1 MIKWPYLPQDS
12 GLEIVKSE
20 GAYLYNKDGFKIL
33 DAAGGAIVNNIG
45 YGREEVAEIIK
56 ASAMSNTYVL
66 PPFLTPEREQLVDEL
81 RQHWLPSHLTR
92 IHLSSGGSEANE
104 SAIKLA
110 IQYQAS
116 RNKPEKKIIL
126 TRSLSYHGTTLNMSG
141 ISGHAARKR
150 GMESYLPTA
159 NTIETPYP
167 LRCPLGKYHPDAKD
181 YYLDNLKKVINNH
194 GAENIAALLMEPVN
208 GSSGGAIYPPD
219 GYWIEAQKIL
229 KDNDILLIADEVMT
243 GFGRTG
249 FKFSCEDYGLEP
261 DIMIAGKGMGSGY
274 ASISGTYSTEA
285 IAESIMNA
293 GYLVMF
299 HTFAALPMSCA
310 ASSAVLKILRRERLC
325 EKVAPLGEELKE
337 RLTSRLGQHPL
348 VAEIRGKGLLVGI
361 EIVKDKEQLVSFDEE
376 EKITEQVVNQGL
388 KEGIFLYPG
397 GTGEYRDI
405 ICLGPPYI
413 IGDEEID
420 LMVDGVEKVLNHI
433 KDKYKI

>member
-45 YGREEVAEIIK
+45 YGREEVAEVIK
-56 ASAMSNTYVL
+56 ISAMNNTYVL

-167 LRCPLGKYHPDAKD
+167 LRCPL
-181 YYLDNLKKVINNH
+181 
-194 GAENIAALLMEPVN
+194 
-208 GSSGGAIYPPD
+208 
-219 GYWIEAQKIL
+219 
-229 KDNDILLIADEVMT
+229 
-243 GFGRTG
+243 
-249 FKFSCEDYGLEP
+249 
-261 DIMIAGKGMGSGY
+261 
-274 ASISGTYSTEA
+274 
-285 IAESIMNA
+285 
-293 GYLVMF
+293 
-299 HTFAALPMSCA
+299 
-310 ASSAVLKILRRERLC
+310 
-325 EKVAPLGEELKE
+325 
-337 RLTSRLGQHPL
+337 
-348 VAEIRGKGLLVGI
+348 
-361 EIVKDKEQLVSFDEE
+361 
-376 EKITEQVVNQGL
+376 
-388 KEGIFLYPG
+388 
-397 GTGEYRDI
+397 
-405 ICLGPPYI
+405 
-413 IGDEEID
+413 
-420 LMVDGVEKVLNHI
+420 
-433 KDKYKI
+433 